1 MRAPMARLPKN
12 ILVTSKP
19 VCTFPNGDYFFVE
32 LSRTNGHYDCF
43 VKMAR
48 AGDPAKSLVVA
59 RAQGKTIREAE
70 LKIYERAIN
79 RCPRFPRPP
88 YVHRGSGASRTLVKP
103 ARPEA

>member
-48 AGDPAKSLVVA
+48 AGDPAQSLVVA